1 MSTAAPPVDTSAP
14 APIGTASCGS
24 AAETAPAAAEPA
36 AAAAGE
42 APAAAPMQLPT
53 PRCDN
58 CNEVISGRYCSA
70 CGQRL
75 EAPVHSLWHFTQV
88 AVEDLTHTDSRLW
101 RTLAALLFKP
111 GFLTRE
117 FLSGRRA
124 SYLPPVRL
132 YLALSVVYF
141 LYAAA
146 NPHVIVVQTDE
157 HEQGL
162 PTASASRLDDPE
174 DSSER
179 QLPGESKEHWA
190 ERICNKAD
198 YQGPFRGFVV
208 TTLHQVCV
216 RSVVDN
222 GRALSEAMLHSLPRA
237 MFVFLPLLAGAMML
251 MYWRPRHYYVEHLL
265 LFVHDHAFVFLLM
278 LLAGLAST
286 LLTAVISALLRAPPD
301 LHARLVVG
309 VKSPVFV
316 VVTLYI
322 PWYVFRSM
330 RVLYGQ
336 GRWLT
341 LGKFAVLSFFYLV
354 SGSIMFALTLLYSA
368 VTM

>member
-1 MSTAAPPVDTSAP
+1 MSTAAPPLDPDPVALRD
-14 APIGTASCGS
+14 
-24 AAETAPAAAEPA
+24 AEPGAAPAATAP
-36 AAAAGE
+36 E
-42 APAAAPMQLPT
+42 ARL
-53 PRCDN
+53 RCDN
-58 CNEVISGRYCSA
+58 CGAAVKEKYCGV

-75 EAPVHSLWHFTQV
+75 EPPVHSLWHFTQV
-88 AVEDLTHTDSRLW
+88 AVEDLTHADSRLW

-117 FLSGRRA
+117 FLAGRRA

-132 YLALSVVYF
+132 YLVLSVLYF

-146 NPHVIVVQTDE
+146 SHATVILVEANEHGSRTGSVSSLDNPQ
-157 HEQGL
+157 
-162 PTASASRLDDPE
+162 
-174 DSSER
+174 DSSLR
-179 QLPGESKEHWA
+179 QQPGESREHWA
-190 ERICNKAD
+190 ERICNNAY

-208 TTLHQVCV
+208 TTIHQACV

-265 LFVHDHAFVFLLM
+265 LFLHDHAFVFLL
-278 LLAGLAST
+278 LLIAGLASA
-286 LLTAVISALLRAPPD
+286 LLTAVISAALRAPPA
-301 LHARLVVG
+301 LHAALAQRVSGWVYLA
-309 VKSPVFV
+309 
-316 VVTLYI
+316 VTLYI
-322 PWYVFRSM
+322 AWYVFRSM
-330 RVLYGQ
+330 RVVYGQ

-341 LGKFAVLSFFYLV
+341 LGKFAVLSFFYVV
-354 SGSIMFALTLLYSA
+354 SGSVMLALTFLYST